1 MKPVPRRLVLVA
13 LGVVVAV
20 VGVAGLSFLGG
31 RSTDERS
38 FCNQAF
44 EFTQFKDR
52 FGDVASNPGELESF
66 MENWDQRLENL
77 SNAAPDEALAE
88 LSLMRAGVQQL
99 DAQLAEVE
107 YDLFELGV
115 DDLSKPDADEASARF
130 DLLLADDCRINV
142 DGAEV
147 LVPAP
152 DPLDDDEFDELVDV
166 EADEDTIDS
175 QLQEELLT
183 QLGLSDQEEQCFVAS
198 LSSDDLT
205 EILSGQVSES
215 ARKNL
220 VSALDECGIEI
231 DG

>member
-1 MKPVPRRLVLVA
+1 MARRLVLVA
-13 LGVVVAV
+13 LAVVVVIV
-20 VGVAGLSFLGG
+20 VGGLVLLGG
-31 RSTDERS
+31 RSEDERS

-44 EFTQFKDR
+44 EFTQFKER

-66 MENWDQRLENL
+66 MDNWDQRLENL
-77 SNAAPDEALAE
+77 SNAAPAEALAE

-99 DAQLAEVE
+99 DAQLTEVD
-107 YDLFELGV
+107 YDLFQVGV
-115 DDLSKPDADEASARF
+115 DELSKPDADEASARF

-166 EADEDTIDS
+166 EADEDMIDS

-183 QLGLSDQEEQCFVAS
+183 QLGLSDQEGQCFVAS

-220 VSALDECGIEI
+220 VSALNQCGIEI
-231 DG
+231 EG